1 MKSDNQEPTQP
12 MGTRTAPGGG
22 HSFRAELVGSSRKRN
37 WILGVIVIAAMLFF
51 FGSVIS
57 SSGVLDAWLPWTQ
70 EYAQRSIPQAPDGDA
85 PIELLEFAQNQTD
98 ETITVIG
105 RVRNRTEEPIED
117 LIATLTLITSL
128 AIPAVED
135 MPLTPQRLEAGA
147 EGSFEW
153 IKPLT
158 GQAGALKI
166 KFKLVNGAV
175 LQHKDSRYEEMEKSP
190 AE

>member
-1 MKSDNQEPTQP
+1 MKSENQEPTQP
-12 MGTRTAPGGG
+12 TDTRSATGED
-22 HSFRAELVGSSRKRN
+22 HSFQVELVGSSQKRN
-37 WILGVIVIAAMLFF
+37 WILAAIVITAILFF
-51 FGSVIS
+51 FGSAIS

-85 PIELLEFAQNQTD
+85 PIELLEFTQNQRD
-98 ETITVIG
+98 KTITVIG
-105 RVRNRTEEPIED
+105 RVRNRTKEPIED

-128 AIPAVED
+128 ATPAVED
-135 MPLTPQRLEAGA
+135 VPLTPQRLDAGA

-158 GQAGALKI
+158 GQVGALKI

-175 LQHKDSRYEEMEKSP
+175 LQHKDSRYEEIEKSP
-190 AE
+190 PE

>member
-1 MKSDNQEPTQP
+1 MNSEHQEPTQP
-12 MGTRTAPGGG
+12 MDTRPSLGGD
-22 HSFRAELVGSSRKRN
+22 HNFQVELVGSFQKRN
-37 WILGVIVIAAMLFF
+37 WILALIVIAATLFF
-51 FGSVIS
+51 LSSVIS

-70 EYAQRSIPQAPDGDA
+70 EYAQRSIPKTPDGDA
-85 PIELLEFAQNQTD
+85 AIELLEFAQNQTD

-128 AIPAVED
+128 ATPAVED
-135 MPLTPQRLEAGA
+135 VPLTPQRLEAGA

-158 GQAGALKI
+158 GQAGAIKL

-175 LQHKDSRYEEMEKSP
+175 LQHKDSRYEEAEKSP

>member
-12 MGTRTAPGGG
+12 MDTRTAPGGG

-37 WILGVIVIAAMLFF
+37 WILAVIVIAAILFF

-85 PIELLEFAQNQTD
+85 PIELLEFTQNQTD

-135 MPLTPQRLEAGA
+135 VPLTPQRLEAGA